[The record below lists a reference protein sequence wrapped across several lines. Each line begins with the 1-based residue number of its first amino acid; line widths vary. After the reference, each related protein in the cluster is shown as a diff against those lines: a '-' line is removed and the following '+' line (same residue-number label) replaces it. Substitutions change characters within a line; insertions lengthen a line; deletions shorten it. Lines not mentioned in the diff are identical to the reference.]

1 MTESVGFTG
10 EGNVASITHSI
21 TYTLLSASRFG
32 IEMPLSE
39 VVTESVGYSVFRV
52 IANGANASFSALFQA
67 SCRNAHRPLT
77 VVVSDGVRVSGLN
90 VSALIASL
98 LRISPSCTIGV
109 FKEHFLTIS
118 VTFYRCFVVA
128 SGAFCGSGASSAYQ
142 IVSEAV
148 YRAVGRLS
156 ALRANLTFYTVL
168 GASCRRYDRPLARMA
183 FLGYSIGVSS
193 SALFASSG
201 LQAR

>member
-1 MTESVGFTG
+1 
-10 EGNVASITHSI
+10 
-21 TYTLLSASRFG
+21 
-32 IEMPLSE
+32 MPLSE

-52 IANGANASFSALFQA
+52 IANGANASFSTLFQA

-77 VVVSDGVRVSGLN
+77 VVVSDGVCVSGLD

-109 FKEHFLTIS
+109 FKEHFLS

-142 IVSEAV
+142 IVSKAV
-148 YRAVGRLS
+148 YRAVGCLS
-156 ALRANLTFYTVL
+156 ALRANLAFYTVL

-183 FLGYSIGVSS
+183 FLGYSIGVSA
-193 SALFASSG
+193 SALFAISD